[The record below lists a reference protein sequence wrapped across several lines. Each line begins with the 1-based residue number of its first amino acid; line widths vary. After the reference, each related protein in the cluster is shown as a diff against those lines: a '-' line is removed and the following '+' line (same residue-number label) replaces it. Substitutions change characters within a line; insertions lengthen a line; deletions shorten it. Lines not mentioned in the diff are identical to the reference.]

1 MPVSKPSLVRRLFVP
16 AAIGA
21 TLVSPLAFAEGG
33 DPSGSLFRSLFGDSL
48 ERDHGIKVHGWAQ
61 AGWIYNDNGS
71 DDVSKQ
77 AFFNDD
83 EGFNL
88 NQFALAVEK
97 APKSNVVGRVGPFPG
112 PMPQEADWGF
122 NVTALYGQDARFFK
136 TYGWDEDLGVNRS
149 ADPDDEN
156 FVIAQ
161 AYLDFYFPV
170 LGGSDLMVGIFHTP
184 LENEIGFA
192 LGSPAPA
199 DFYSHTYSFMHGPAK
214 HAGALYSFKLPQE
227 EGGSMLG
234 FELGLVQGWNNLQD
248 PNGDP
253 DVIANVRWRSADF
266 RTWIDWEN
274 IYGNGAGD
282 SFPECACGSPIPA
295 GTEKDDLTRYE
306 SYLTLSHQLDD
317 RNRVAVELNY
327 GYQEDAAFA
336 AFADERDGRWY
347 GTDLNWYHRLSP
359 TLMWNS
365 RAEWFHTTAP
375 VHVVMANIDP
385 ETGIPDPSWG
395 NFYGFTTNLAW
406 TPVPNVRLRPEL
418 RYDIHNGSGRDA
430 FGDGEEDRQLVG
442 SFDVTFFF

>member
-1 MPVSKPSLVRRLFVP
+1 MPAFKPSLARRLLVP
-16 AAIGA
+16 VAMGA
-21 TLVSPLAFAEGG
+21 TLCSSLTFADNE
-33 DPSGSLFRSLFGDSL
+33 DPNGSLFRHLFGASL
-48 ERDHGIKVHGWAQ
+48 ERDYGIKVHGWAQ
-61 AGWIYNDNGS
+61 AGWIYNNNGS

-88 NQFALAVEK
+88 NQLALTVER

-122 NVTALYGQDARFFK
+122 NVTALYGKDARYFK

-149 ADPDDEN
+149 AGSEDEN
-156 FVIAQ
+156 FSIAQ
-161 AYLDFYFPV
+161 AYMDFYFPV
-170 LGGSDLMVGIFHTP
+170 LGGSDLMLGIFHTP

-192 LGSPAPA
+192 LGSPAPT
-199 DFYSHTYSFMHGPAK
+199 DFYTHTYSFMHGPAK
-214 HAGALYSFKLPQE
+214 HAGALYSFKLPQK

-248 PNGDP
+248 PNHDP
-253 DVIANVRWRSADF
+253 DVIANLRWRSADF

-282 SFPECACGSPIPA
+282 SFSDCSCGSPIPA
-295 GTEKDDLTRYE
+295 GDKHQDLTRYE
-306 SYLTLSHQLDD
+306 SYFTVSHVLDE
-317 RNRVAVELNY
+317 RNRLAMEFNY
-327 GYQEDAAFA
+327 GYQEGAAFA
-336 AFADERDGRWY
+336 PFAGERNGRWY
-347 GTDLNWYHRLSP
+347 GTNFNWYHQLAP
-359 TLMWNS
+359 KLMWNS

-375 VHVVMANIDP
+375 VHVLMANIDP
-385 ETGIPDPSWG
+385 DTGIPDPSWG

-406 TPVPNVRLRPEL
+406 TPVANVRLRPEL
-418 RYDIHNGSGRDA
+418 RYDIHRGGGRDA
-430 FGDGEEDRQLVG
+430 YGDGSKDRQLIG

>member
-1 MPVSKPSLVRRLFVP
+1 MPAFKPSLARRLLVP
-16 AAIGA
+16 VAMGA
-21 TLVSPLAFAEGG
+21 TLCSSLALADGE
-33 DPSGSLFRSLFGDSL
+33 DPNGSLFRHLFGDSL
-48 ERDHGIKVHGWAQ
+48 ERDYGIKVHGWAQ
-61 AGWIYNDNGS
+61 AGWIYNNNGS

-88 NQFALAVEK
+88 NQLAVAVEK
-97 APKSNVVGRVGPFPG
+97 APKSNVIGRVGPFPG

-122 NVTALYGQDARFFK
+122 NVTALYGKDARYFK

-149 ADPDDEN
+149 AGPEDEN
-156 FVIAQ
+156 FTIAQ
-161 AYLDFYFPV
+161 AYMDLYFPV

-199 DFYSHTYSFMHGPAK
+199 DFYTHTYSFMHGPAK

-248 PNGDP
+248 PNHDP
-253 DVIANVRWRSADF
+253 DVIANMRWRSADF
-266 RTWIDWEN
+266 RTWVDWEN

-282 SFPECACGSPIPA
+282 SFADCSCGSPIPA
-295 GTEKDDLTRYE
+295 GDKHQDLTRYD
-306 SYLTLSHQLDD
+306 SFLTVSHVLDE
-317 RNRVAVELNY
+317 RNRVAVEFNY

-336 AFADERDGRWY
+336 AFANERDGRWY
-347 GTDLNWYHRLSP
+347 GTDLNWYHQLAP
-359 TLMWNS
+359 KLMWNS

-375 VHVVMANIDP
+375 VHVLMANIDP
-385 ETGIPDPSWG
+385 DTGIPDPSWG
-395 NFYGFTTNLAW
+395 NFYGFTTNLSW
-406 TPVPNVRLRPEL
+406 TPVSNVRLRPEL

-430 FGDGEEDRQLVG
+430 FGDGRKDSQLIG

>member
-1 MPVSKPSLVRRLFVP
+1 MSAHKPSLARRLFVP
-16 AAIGA
+16 MAIGA
-21 TLVSPLAFAEGG
+21 SLISPLAHAEGE
-33 DPSGSLFRSLFGDSL
+33 DPNGSLFRSLFGDSL
-48 ERDHGIKVHGWAQ
+48 ERDYGIKVHGWAQ

-122 NVTALYGQDARFFK
+122 NVTALYGKDARFFK

-248 PNGDP
+248 PNHSP

-266 RTWIDWEN
+266 GTWIDWEN

-282 SFPECACGSPIPA
+282 SFAECSCGSPLPA
-295 GTEKDDLTRYE
+295 GTKDDDYKRLA
-306 SYLTLSHQLDD
+306 SYLTLSQVLDPN
-317 RNRVAVELNY
+317 NRVALELNY
-327 GYQEDAAFA
+327 GKQEQGAFA
-336 AFADERDGRWY
+336 GFANKNDATWY
-347 GTDLNWYHRLSP
+347 GTDVNWYHKLSEN
-359 TLMWNS
+359 LMWNS
-365 RAEWFHTTAP
+365 RAEWFYTDAP
-375 VHVVMANIDP
+375 VHVMMANIDP
-385 ETGIPDPSWG
+385 NTGIPDPTWG
-395 NFYGFTTNLAW
+395 SFYGVTTNLAW
-406 TPVPNVRLRPEL
+406 TPTPNVRLRPEL
-418 RYDIHNGSGRDA
+418 RYDIHSGPGRDA
-430 FGDGEEDRQLVG
+430 YADGEKDSQVVA
-442 SFDVTFFF
+442 SFDVSFFF